1 MFIQGRSSGGYTALM
16 AMIRSRRFTAGASMF
31 GVTDP
36 MRLRA
41 MTHRFESGYLDW
53 LLGSPEK
60 YPERWQERTPLL
72 HAERITAPMIF
83 FQGGQDRVVVPE
95 QTRAMTEAM
104 KAAGRAPELHWF
116 EDEGHGFRR
125 QANQAGMLEWMFS
138 FYRKHSQ
145 KANDQAENLS

>member
-1 MFIQGRSSGGYTALM
+1 
-16 AMIRSRRFTAGASMF
+16 
-31 GVTDP
+31 

-53 LLGSPEK
+53 LLGSPDK
-60 YPERWQERTPLL
+60 YPERWRDRTPLF

-83 FQGGQDRVVVPE
+83 FQGGQDKVVVPE
-95 QTRAMTEAM
+95 QTRAMIEAM

-125 QANQAGMLEWMFS
+125 QGNQAGMLEWMFS